1 MDSEAWVDIDVSF
14 NEDQLSCQNFQPS
27 SIGNFV
33 VDGISTAQTK
43 AGSLCITS
51 TPINLN
57 FRTEGVRST
66 DSYLREDLI
75 TYTADYENNTLQTLK
90 ERMNPQ
96 NELGAPNLA
105 GDSNLRA
112 CGVGMYAQARIPG
125 TVVEATFANPQI
137 NYPEFVN
144 GNVELHDYVESDNFY
159 AWGGTE
165 VRFKRGNADV
175 SVDVNNIGTGDL
187 ICYEVPTT
195 ECLGFDF
202 SNGIPPVDNWK
213 DLQSCIKKVACPGA
227 SVDVVGEVSYNDT
240 GEVFTM
246 WQEGSTQAFSNITIP
261 DVASNMEYRVGF
273 CNPMPTENVVSVP
286 SFAATTRQIDTLETL
301 NQSESESQPV
311 GETHQAAQQT
321 QPRFAGDTPLAT
333 NTEKAALA
341 QCQVSLADATTDFAR
356 AQKEMKKARTAAQ
369 NLAHELKSLA
379 KNATAAETRADATA
393 VATGL
398 FLPSPPWATNF
409 CPFIN

>member
-1 MDSEAWVDIDVSF
+1 MDSEAWVDIDVSL
-14 NEDQLSCQNFQPS
+14 NEDQLSCQNFQPA

-43 AGSLCITS
+43 AGLLCTTN
-51 TPINLN
+51 TPNNLN

-66 DSYLREDLI
+66 DSYLREGLI
-75 TYTADYENNTLQTLK
+75 TYLADYENNTLQTLK
-90 ERMNPQ
+90 DRMNPQ
-96 NELGAPNLA
+96 NELRAPNLA
-105 GDSNLRA
+105 SDPNLRA

-125 TVVEATFANPQI
+125 TVVEATFAHPQI

-165 VRFKRGNADV
+165 LRFKRGNADV
-175 SVDVNNIGTGDL
+175 SVDNNNIGTGDL
-187 ICYEVPTT
+187 ICYEVPTS

-202 SNGIPPVDNWK
+202 SNGIPPVDNWQ
-213 DLQSCIKKVACPGA
+213 DLQSCVKKVACPGA
-227 SVDVVGEVSYNDT
+227 SVDVVGDVVGEVSYNDT
-240 GEVFTM
+240 GELFTM

-261 DVASNMEYRVGF
+261 DVASNMDYRVGL

-301 NQSESESQPV
+301 ESQSV
-311 GETHQAAQQT
+311 GETHQAAQQAAQQAQQA
-321 QPRFAGDTPLAT
+321 QPRFAGDTTLAT
-333 NTEKAALA
+333 N
-341 QCQVSLADATTDFAR
+341 QVSLADATTD
-356 AQKEMKKARTAAQ
+356 
-369 NLAHELKSLA
+369 
-379 KNATAAETRADATA
+379 ATA
-393 VATGL
+393 V
-398 FLPSPPWATNF
+398 ATNF